1 MINALNLFDFTILW
15 YRWRGLG
22 IAQHSTQKWVLLLPP
37 PPLWNDVCKHQMQA
51 RESLAGQYTGYGIRV
66 TVKTCW
72 FLVTLKAKHFKSYK
86 DWCQNPDFSKVGD
99 AGAWYLKWWT
109 CMVSIHLK
117 LWSNKNYGKWS
128 ALFSHCSECIP
139 RWQDPT
145 DSTVQVQYYSCEFHP
160 SL

>member
-22 IAQHSTQKWVLLLPP
+22 IATSTQKWVLRLSP

-51 RESLAGQYTGYGIRV
+51 RESLAGQYTGYGIQV

-145 DSTVQVQYYSCEFHP
+145 DSTVQVQYYSC
-160 SL
+160 

>member
-86 DWCQNPDFSKVGD
+86 DWCQTPDFSKVGD

-145 DSTVQVQYYSCEFHP
+145 DSTVQVQYYSC
-160 SL
+160 